1 MSGQGDEPIDDVDAA
16 QPAAE
21 SVTDEVTDEAL
32 AALIDEQSAADAASD
47 RDDQDGDDQD
57 GGDQD
62 SDDQDS
68 GDQDRVAA
76 DQISEEAVIT
86 LIAERDDYLDQLQR
100 AKAEFANARRRSDE
114 RAEVQKAQAAASLVE
129 KLLPV
134 LDSCE
139 IALGQGIEEIRP
151 ISDALFDVLSGLGL
165 ERLDAVGE
173 PFDPELHE
181 AVMYEAGEGEQVVIE
196 TLRTGY
202 RWNKRVLRA
211 PMVKVQ
217 G

>member
-1 MSGQGDEPIDDVDAA
+1 MMSNDNENADAA
-16 QPAAE
+16 NNDPAGAPAGE
-21 SVTDEVTDEAL
+21 TVTDEAI
-32 AALIDEQSAADAASD
+32 AALIDEQQAAQ
-47 RDDQDGDDQD
+47 DQQATYE
-57 GGDQD
+57 D
-62 SDDQDS
+62 SNHEPS
-68 GDQDRVAA
+68 LEP
-76 DQISEEAVIT
+76 ISEEAVVAI
-86 LIAERDDYLDQLQR
+86 IAERDDYLDQLQR

-114 RAEVQKAQAAASLVE
+114 RAAQQRAQAAASLVE

-151 ISDALFDVLSGLGL
+151 ISDALFDVLAAQGL
-165 ERLDAVGE
+165 ERVEAAGE

-181 AVMYEAGEGEQVVIE
+181 AVMYEEGEGEQVVVE

-202 RWNKRVLRA
+202 RWNDRVLRA
-211 PMVKVQ
+211 AMVKVQ

>member
-1 MSGQGDEPIDDVDAA
+1 MMSDDQSDDQPEAAASADEPA
-16 QPAAE
+16 PAAPADAPDADAMI
-21 SVTDEVTDEAL
+21 SDEAI
-32 AALIDEQSAADAASD
+32 ASLIEEQAAADAGAE
-47 RDDQDGDDQD
+47 G
-57 GGDQD
+57 
-62 SDDQDS
+62 
-68 GDQDRVAA
+68 VEV
-76 DQISEEAVIT
+76 SEEAIVA

-114 RAEVQKAQAAASLVE
+114 RAETQRAQAAANLVE

-134 LDSCE
+134 LDGCDA
-139 IALGQGIEEIRP
+139 ALQQGIEEVRP
-151 ISDALFDVLSGLGL
+151 ISEALFETLSGQGL

-173 PFDPELHE
+173 TFDPELHE
-181 AVMYEAGEGEQVVIE
+181 AVLFEEGEGEQVVIE

-202 RWNKRVLRA
+202 RWNDRILRA